1 MNIRNASAP
10 LRHPASPSTNCG
22 SRAVRQIPNHRAAH
36 QRSFRETPG
45 GCAILLGSSGDD
57 CQSGSDRQI
66 ELGASETETTV
77 GKNDNGEIKHEG
89 IGPQYRI
96 TIAGSPRSMLKTNR
110 APANPPSPIRNTEC
124 RCQERNGRCQ
134 TRSQR
139 SETLAWSAT
148 AAVIDS
154 DYDITCVG
162 TMSSPQSTASQHP
175 EMQACNGKINT
186 EPFDR
191 CTRTIE
197 LRSSL

>member
-1 MNIRNASAP
+1 MRGAFSSPPSGRLVAGPKLERSAAL
-10 LRHPASPSTNCG
+10 LRPPASPSTNCG
-22 SRAVRQIPNHRAAH
+22 SRAVRQIPSNRAAH
-36 QRSFRETPG
+36 QRS
-45 GCAILLGSSGDD
+45 L
-57 CQSGSDRQI
+57 
-66 ELGASETETTV
+66 
-77 GKNDNGEIKHEG
+77 
-89 IGPQYRI
+89 
-96 TIAGSPRSMLKTNR
+96 RSMLKTNR
-110 APANPPSPIRNTEC
+110 PPANPPSPIRNTEC

-175 EMQACNGKINT
+175 ETQACNGKINT